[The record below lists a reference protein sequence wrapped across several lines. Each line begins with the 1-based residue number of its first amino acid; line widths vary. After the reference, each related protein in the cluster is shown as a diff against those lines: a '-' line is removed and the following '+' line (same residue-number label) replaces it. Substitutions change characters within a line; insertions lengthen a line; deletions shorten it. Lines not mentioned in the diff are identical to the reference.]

1 MGSLR
6 FEGREVPLVD
16 GDTVASA
23 LYRAGVRTF
32 TRSLKYH
39 RRRGLYC
46 GTGECPNCSITL
58 DAVPGVRSCIT
69 PAREGMRVQREGG
82 WPSTEHD
89 LFHLTDRLHPL
100 MPVGFYYKTFIRPR
114 SSWPFVESVIRRA
127 TGVGRLPERAP
138 ASRVVAAG
146 APSAARGAARHVRTD
161 TLVVGAG
168 IAGLTAALDAA
179 VRGERVLRCDEAP
192 IGSRIP
198 PGPTRRAI
206 RALETDVRGHR
217 NIEVLEGHAAL
228 GVFEGTVVPLASY
241 GELVQAHPR
250 RIVVAT
256 GATEVH
262 PVFPGN
268 DLPGIWLG
276 RGAARMAG
284 IHQVPI
290 AARTVMVASTHEGIE
305 HLHALTGSGV
315 EVVAALVPASLVDEV
330 PNDVEAIVDGAVE
343 RAEGRRA
350 VRAVVVSEG
359 DARRR
364 IACDALVLS
373 VGLVPR
379 DALARTAAGETV
391 EIVGDAALGGDDLEL
406 RSGGTVC
413 LCEDVSIRD
422 LEQARREGFRSAE
435 ILKRYTTVTMG
446 PCQGAMCGRAL
457 ACFARDGSGGTTSDH
472 RTTARPPLRPVALE
486 TLAASVHEIVVKRTS
501 LHDVHLAT
509 GARLD
514 WSGGW
519 KRPFTYGD
527 RVEEY
532 RAVRERVSV
541 MDVGTLGK
549 VLIAGREAAALV
561 DRVFPTRLDDLE
573 PGRARYVLVLDE
585 AGYVADDGL
594 LCALEDGAYY
604 LTSTTG
610 GADRMDARLREWA
623 DRLGLHVHLLDRT
636 GELGAILVAG
646 PRSRQLLERLSDD
659 PLDAAT
665 FRYPGHREIAVAD
678 VPCRA
683 IRSGFV
689 GELAF
694 ELHHP
699 RARGPELWDAL
710 LRAGE
715 PFGIRPH
722 GLDAL
727 ELLRLEKGHLYIGHD
742 TLPDDTP
749 AKLGLGWA
757 VDMRKP
763 WFVGKAAL
771 EGVAGL
777 PLSRRLAGFEFD
789 QPPGEVS
796 ELRGMPL
803 TSQDEV
809 VGRVTSAE
817 RSIALD
823 RAIGLGWVRAAD
835 GGFPTELRAGSAIAS
850 VVPTP
855 FYDPEGVRLRG

>member
-6 FEGREVPLVD
+6 FEGREVPVLE

-23 LYRAGVRTF
+23 VYRAGVRTF

-46 GTGECPNCSITL
+46 GTGECPNCSINV
-58 DAVPGVRSCIT
+58 DGVPGIRSCVT
-69 PAREGMRVQREGG
+69 EAREGMQVEREGG
-82 WPSTEHD
+82 WPSTERD
-89 LFHLTDRLHPL
+89 LLHVADRLHGL
-100 MPVGFYYKTFIRPR
+100 MPVGFYYKTFVRPR
-114 SSWPFVESVIRRA
+114 SAWPLAETVIRRA
-127 TGVGRLPERAP
+127 TGVGRLPEEAP
-138 ASRVVAAG
+138 ATRVVA
-146 APSAARGAARHVRTD
+146 RHLRTD

-168 IAGLTAALDAA
+168 IAGLTAALAA
-179 VRGERVLRCDEAP
+179 AARGERVLLCDEVP
-192 IGSRIP
+192 IGSRIA
-198 PGPTRRAI
+198 PGPTRDAI
-206 RALETDVRGHR
+206 RALEGDVRDR
-217 NIEVLEGHAAL
+217 PSVEILERHAAL
-228 GVFEGTVVPLASY
+228 GVYEGPVVPLASDE
-241 GELVQAHPR
+241 ELVQAHPER
-250 RIVVAT
+250 VVVAT
-256 GATEVH
+256 GATELH

-284 IHQVPI
+284 IHGVRI
-290 AARTVMVASTHEGIE
+290 AARAVVAASTPEGIE
-305 HLHALTGSGV
+305 HLHVLSGAGV
-315 EVVAALVPASLVDEV
+315 GVVAALVPASLVDEV
-330 PNDVEAIVDGAVE
+330 PMDVEAIVDGTVQ
-343 RAEGRRA
+343 RAEGRTA
-350 VRAVVVSEG
+350 IRAVVVSEG
-359 DARRR
+359 DTRRR

-373 VGLVPR
+373 VGSVPR
-379 DALARTAAGETV
+379 DGLARTAVGEPV
-391 EIVGDAALGGDDLEL
+391 EIVGDAALDGDEPEL
-406 RSGGTVC
+406 RDGGTVC
-413 LCEDVSIRD
+413 LCEDVSMRD

-457 ACFARDGSGGTTSDH
+457 TCFARHGSDGTTLDD
-472 RTTARPPLRPVALE
+472 RTTSRPPLRPVALE
-486 TLAASVHEIVVKRTS
+486 TLAASVHEIVEKRTS
-501 LHDVHLAT
+501 LHDAHLAA

-527 RVEEY
+527 RAEEY
-532 RAVRERVSV
+532 RAVRERVSL

-549 VLIAGREAAALV
+549 VLIAGREAATLV
-561 DRVFPTRLDDLE
+561 DLVFPTRFDDLG
-573 PGRARYVLVLDE
+573 PGRSRYVLALDE
-585 AGYVADDGL
+585 GGYVEDDGL
-594 LCALEDGAYY
+594 LCALNDGAFY

-610 GADRMDARLREWA
+610 GAERMDARLRSWA

-636 GELGAILVAG
+636 AELGAILVAG
-646 PRSRQLLERLSDD
+646 PRSRDLLERLTDD

-665 FRYPGHREIAVAD
+665 LRYPGHREVAVAG

-699 RARGPELWDAL
+699 RARGPELWDVL

-715 PFGIRPH
+715 PFGVRPH

-727 ELLRLEKGHLYIGHD
+727 ELLRLEKGHVFLGQD

-757 VDMRKP
+757 VDMSKP

-771 EGVAGL
+771 ERLAGL
-777 PLSRRLAGFEFD
+777 PLSRRLAGFEFER
-789 QPPGEVS
+789 PPKEAS
-796 ELRGMPL
+796 ELRGTPL
-803 TSQDEV
+803 TLRTEV
-809 VGRVTSAE
+809 IGRVTSAE

-823 RAIGLGWVRAAD
+823 RAIGLGWVRAVD
-835 GGFPTELRAGSAIAS
+835 GGFPTELRAGDAIAR

-855 FYDPEGVRLRG
+855 FYDPDGVRLRG